1 MASANVEIV
10 KRVTDAYNR
19 ADVEA
24 FAEVIA
30 PDFELSPWISGTV
43 DSDSYHEYELWRA
56 PTRTLSHCVP
66 QPRVEPPRADADVVR
81 ALGPC
86 ASAGGCALNR
96 ALAGGP
102 LREPR

>member
-24 FAEVIA
+24 FAEVIT

-43 DSDSYHEYELWRA
+43 DSDSYR
-56 PTRTLSHCVP
+56 
-66 QPRVEPPRADADVVR
+66 
-81 ALGPC
+81 G
-86 ASAGGCALNR
+86 
-96 ALAGGP
+96 
-102 LREPR
+102 REGL